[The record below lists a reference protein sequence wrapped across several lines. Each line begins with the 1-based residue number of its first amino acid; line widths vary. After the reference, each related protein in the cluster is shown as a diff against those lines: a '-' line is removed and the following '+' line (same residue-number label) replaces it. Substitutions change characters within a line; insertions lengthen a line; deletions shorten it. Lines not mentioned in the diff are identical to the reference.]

1 MPVGID
7 ITFYNGEHWT
17 DAVMMSPEY
26 ERLVSARR
34 VSDFRK
40 VPGVKR
46 VYRLF
51 IDNKF
56 ASVITTQRKDRII
69 WREVTI
75 NGVEHFR
82 EEKRRFRYE
91 VLVSNLGTL
100 CNRNGGG
107 VDDRGWIVTPA
118 YTEGWF
124 LPDMAFFVPDEGE
137 LARIGCRIPAQ
148 SKWSRLAQP
157 WLPIWIK

>member
-7 ITFYNGEHWT
+7 ITFYNGEHWI
-17 DAVMMSPEY
+17 DAVAMSPEY

-34 VSDFRK
+34 ASDFRK

-46 VYRLF
+46 VCRLS
-51 IDNKF
+51 IDHEF
-56 ASVITTQRKDRII
+56 ASIITTRRKDRII

-75 NGVEHFR
+75 NGVQHFLG
-82 EEKRRFRYE
+82 EKKRFGYE

-107 VDDRGWIVTPA
+107 VDDRGWIVTAA
-118 YTEGWF
+118 YTEGRF
-124 LPDMAFFVPDEGE
+124 LPDMAFFLPDEGE
-137 LARIGCRIPAQ
+137 LARVGCRIPAQ
-148 SKWSRLAQP
+148 SKWSRFINGP
-157 WLPIWIK
+157 RHT